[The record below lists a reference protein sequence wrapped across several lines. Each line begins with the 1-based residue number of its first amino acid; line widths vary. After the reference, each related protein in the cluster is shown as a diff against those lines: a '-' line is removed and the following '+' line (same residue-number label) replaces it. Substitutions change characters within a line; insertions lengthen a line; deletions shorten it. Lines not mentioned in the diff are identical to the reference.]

1 MEAARQNRVSKQ
13 KRMRN
18 RSEIL
23 KALSCRNRVR
33 RFKFSRFMSVRL
45 GRFGADFLKFNGKG
59 FGALKFHRFEPSH
72 RKFRHLRSGRLKL
85 HAPRLG
91 RLKFHLGLGGVK
103 ISLFGLSRAKFD
115 APRFGR
121 AEFDRFRTLGA
132 KILNLVRFEIFSA
145 NFAAAG
151 GFKICGVKFC
161 RPVCADG
168 FSTDGFDVSRFS
180 ADGRYDFARA
190 DKVGA
195 ESSRGFARASGFDA
209 KRPRGAAR
217 INGSDARSFYGF
229 VCAGFKI
236 LRSHGSANADRSEI
250 LRSRGSARPGRFK
263 ILRPA
268 PFLPWCRARL
278 DLPAHRLLA
287 RLRFS
292 FGLPVCRQARVHA
305 LSRLGRKR

>member
-23 KALSCRNRVR
+23 KALSCRNRIR
-33 RFKFSRFMSVRL
+33 RFKFSRFTPARF
-45 GRFGADFLKFNGKG
+45 GRFGADFLKFNSRGP
-59 FGALKFHRFEPSH
+59 GALKFHHFEPGR

-103 ISLFGLSRAKFD
+103 INPFGFSRAK
-115 APRFGR
+115 
-121 AEFDRFRTLGA
+121 FDRFRTLGA
-132 KILNLVRFEIFSA
+132 KILNFIRFEIFSA
-145 NFAAAG
+145 NFTAAG
-151 GFKICGVKFC
+151 RFEICGVKFY

-180 ADGRYDFARA
+180 ADARHDFARA

-195 ESSRGFARASGFDA
+195 ESLRGFARPRGSDA
-209 KRPRGAAR
+209 KRPRGAVR
-217 INGSDARSFYGF
+217 INGSDARSFYGS

-236 LRSHGSANADRSEI
+236 LRSHGFANAD
-250 LRSRGSARPGRFK
+250 RFK

-268 PFLPWCRARL
+268 PFLPWRRARL
-278 DLPAHRLLA
+278 DLPARRLLT

>member
-1 MEAARQNRVSKQ
+1 MEAARQNRALKQ

-23 KALSCRNRVR
+23 KALSCRNRIR
-33 RFKFSRFMSVRL
+33 RFKFSRFTPARF

-59 FGALKFHRFEPSH
+59 FGALKFHRFEPSR

-85 HAPRLG
+85 RAPRLG

-103 ISLFGLSRAKFD
+103 ISPFGLSRAKFD

-121 AEFDRFRTLGA
+121 AKFDCFRTLSA

-145 NFAAAG
+145 NFTAAG
-151 GFKICGVKFC
+151 RFEICGVKFC

-168 FSTDGFDVSRFS
+168 FSTDGFDVGRFG
-180 ADGRYDFARA
+180 ADARHDFARA

-195 ESSRGFARASGFDA
+195 ESSRSFARASGFDA
-209 KRPRGAAR
+209 KRPRGAAC
-217 INGSDARSFYGF
+217 INGSGAGRFYGS
-229 VCAGFKI
+229 VCAGSKI
-236 LRSHGSANADRSEI
+236 SRSHGFVNADRSEI
-250 LRSRGSARPGRFK
+250 LRLRTFARPGRFK

-268 PFLPWCRARL
+268 PFSSWHRALL
-278 DLPAHRLLA
+278 DLSAHRLLA
-287 RLRFS
+287 RPRFS
-292 FGLPVCRQARVHA
+292 FGLPVCRQARVYA

>member
-1 MEAARQNRVSKQ
+1 MEAARQNRALKQ

-33 RFKFSRFMSVRL
+33 RFKFSRFTLARF
-45 GRFGADFLKFNGKG
+45 GRFGADFLKFNSRG
-59 FGALKFHRFEPSH
+59 FGALKFHRFEPG
-72 RKFRHLRSGRLKL
+72 RRFRHLRSGRLKL
-85 HAPRLG
+85 RAPRLG

-103 ISLFGLSRAKFD
+103 INPFDFSRAKFD
-115 APRFGR
+115 C
-121 AEFDRFRTLGA
+121 FRTLGA
-132 KILNLVRFEIFSA
+132 KILNFIRFEIFSA
-145 NFAAAG
+145 NFAAATR
-151 GFKICGVKFC
+151 FEICGVKFC
-161 RPVCADG
+161 RHSRTEG
-168 FSTDGFDVSRFS
+168 FGAEARH
-180 ADGRYDFARA
+180 DFARA
-190 DKVGA
+190 GKVGA

-217 INGSDARSFYGF
+217 INGSDARRFYGS
-229 VCAGFKI
+229 VYAGFKI

-250 LRSRGSARPGRFK
+250 LRLRTFARPGRFK

-268 PFLPWCRARL
+268 PFSSWCRSRL

-287 RLRFS
+287 RLHFS
-292 FGLPVCRQARVHA
+292 FGLPVCRQAREYA

>member
-1 MEAARQNRVSKQ
+1 MEAARQNRALKQ

-33 RFKFSRFMSVRL
+33 RFKFSRFTPARF
-45 GRFGADFLKFNGKG
+45 GRFGADFLKFNSRGL
-59 FGALKFHRFEPSH
+59 GALKFHRFEPS
-72 RKFRHLRSGRLKL
+72 RRFRHLGSGRLKL

-103 ISLFGLSRAKFD
+103 INPFGFSRAKFD
-115 APRFGR
+115 APRLGR
-121 AEFDRFRTLGA
+121 AKFDRFRTLGA
-132 KILNLVRFEIFSA
+132 KILNFIRFEIFSA
-145 NFAAAG
+145 NFTAAG

-161 RPVCADG
+161 RPVCTDG

-190 DKVGA
+190 DKVGT

-209 KRPRGAAR
+209 KRPRGAVH
-217 INGSDARSFYGF
+217 INGSDTRRFYGS
-229 VCAGFKI
+229 VYAGFKI

-250 LRSRGSARPGRFK
+250 LRSRGFARASGSE

-268 PFLPWCRARL
+268 PFLPWRRARV
-278 DLPAHRLLA
+278 DLPARRLLA

>member
-33 RFKFSRFMSVRL
+33 RFKFSRFTPARF
-45 GRFGADFLKFNGKG
+45 GRFGADFLKFNGRG
-59 FGALKFHRFEPSH
+59 FGALKFHRFEPSR

-103 ISLFGLSRAKFD
+103 INPFGLSRAKFN
-115 APRFGR
+115 ATRLGR
-121 AEFDRFRTLGA
+121 AKFDRFRTLGA
-132 KILNLVRFEIFSA
+132 KILNFIRFEIFSA
-145 NFAAAG
+145 NFTAAG
-151 GFKICGVKFC
+151 RFEICGVKFY

-180 ADGRYDFARA
+180 ADARHDFARA

-195 ESSRGFARASGFDA
+195 ESSRGFA
-209 KRPRGAAR
+209 
-217 INGSDARSFYGF
+217 
-229 VCAGFKI
+229 
-236 LRSHGSANADRSEI
+236 NADRSEI
-250 LRSRGSARPGRFK
+250 LRSRGSARSDRFK

-268 PFLPWCRARL
+268 PFSSWHRARV
-278 DLPAHRLLA
+278 DLPARRLLT
-287 RLRFS
+287 RLHFS
-292 FGLPVCRQARVHA
+292 FGLPICRQARVHA

>member
-33 RFKFSRFMSVRL
+33 RFKFSRFTPARF
-45 GRFGADFLKFNGKG
+45 GRFGADFLKFNSSGL
-59 FGALKFHRFEPSH
+59 GALKFHRFEPG
-72 RKFRHLRSGRLKL
+72 RRFRHLRSGRLKL
-85 HAPRLG
+85 RAPRLG

-103 ISLFGLSRAKFD
+103 INPFGFSRAKFN

-121 AEFDRFRTLGA
+121 AKFDCFRTLGA
-132 KILNLVRFEIFSA
+132 KILNFIRFEIFNA
-145 NFAAAG
+145 NFTTAG
-151 GFKICGVKFC
+151 RFEICGVKFY
-161 RPVCADG
+161 RPVCA
-168 FSTDGFDVSRFS
+168 DGFDVSRFS
-180 ADGRYDFARA
+180 ADGRYDFACA

-195 ESSRGFARASGFDA
+195 ESLRGFARPRGSDAKRLCGAVRINRSDARRFCSSICAGSKILRSRGFA
-209 KRPRGAAR
+209 
-217 INGSDARSFYGF
+217 NT
-229 VCAGFKI
+229 
-236 LRSHGSANADRSEI
+236 DRSEI
-250 LRSRGSARPGRFK
+250 LHLRTFARPGRFK

-268 PFLPWCRARL
+268 PFLPWRRARL

-287 RLRFS
+287 RLHFS
-292 FGLPVCRQARVHA
+292 FGLPVCRQACVHA